1 MGVSTSLYM
10 LLGAAAGVLAAAP
23 LCVLLHA
30 IARGRRLPPFG
41 VFVAAAVV
49 PFVALLLATFR
60 LRFAQPE
67 GVMPFGVASALA
79 YLSVVTVA
87 GLASWR
93 AQN

>member
-1 MGVSTSLYM
+1 MGTSLYM
-10 LLGAAAGVLAAAP
+10 LLGVAAGVLAATP

-30 IARGRRLPPFG
+30 IARGRRLPPLG
-41 VFVAAAVV
+41 VVVAAAVV
-49 PFVALLLATFR
+49 PFAALLLAIFR

-79 YLSVVTVA
+79 HLAVVTAA
-87 GLASWR
+87 GLVPWR